1 MEYNL
6 GNCSEKIR
14 FKYSINNDKE
24 IIYQVFEMIFEGER
38 IVNYSAYKIDDLEKP
53 LDLSECNN
61 SIIFIDINEKH
72 DIWKIFENIEEL
84 ENWFEI
90 FKNAKD
96 VFDISS
102 PLYNDHC
109 YPLSDYENYD
119 IIMQDRREYIE
130 KKKIPICPDECECDG
145 FNIKEMQ
152 ALCYCPDK
160 LNLNNNTSGI
170 KKFSY
175 LNFKVLY
182 CYEIID
188 FTVFF
193 PEIFFAFFII
203 NIILIRMT
211 GKNLEQNFDLLTKYC
226 LEFIGKNND
235 NNSTFKILKELYLSD
250 KNNENINR
258 ENWNEN
264 IQKKIMKNPQN
275 EDEKVFLDDNNK
287 EEIIYYINLEWD
299 NKEKYDYYYLILI
312 KSYQKNERKNYLIEE
327 ELNDLDYDYYINIED
342 RNWFLIFWSLFKNNY
357 DLINILLISN
367 NQKKGEFRQYKLYP
381 LKIMVYIN
389 SIIITF
395 IIIILFYYD
404 EKMHSIYKEE
414 GKYNFLYN
422 SPQII
427 AQDIVMKV
435 FSTFFEWLIDLQDQF
450 IEIKNNLK
458 KEKND
463 NENNSNNE
471 NGIDRFNDEIIM
483 EINKNKKNFKI
494 YFVIFRIII
503 ILINM
508 FAFYYASCFFTI
520 YKSTQIH
527 ILKDFLNGQLT
538 SLIFCLFSCLIYSI
552 IKKILSKC
560 RYGKHKKRLFYILK
574 KIPIFFAIEIL
585 LEILVTIF
593 YIL

>member
-1 MEYNL
+1 M
-6 GNCSEKIR
+6 KI
-14 FKYSINNDKE
+14 
-24 IIYQVFEMIFEGER
+24 
-38 IVNYSAYKIDDLEKP
+38 YK
-53 LDLSECNN
+53 
-61 SIIFIDINEKH
+61 
-72 DIWKIFENIEEL
+72 
-84 ENWFEI
+84 
-90 FKNAKD
+90 
-96 VFDISS
+96 
-102 PLYNDHC
+102 
-109 YPLSDYENYD
+109 
-119 IIMQDRREYIE
+119 
-130 KKKIPICPDECECDG
+130 
-145 FNIKEMQ
+145 
-152 ALCYCPDK
+152 
-160 LNLNNNTSGI
+160 
-170 KKFSY
+170 
-175 LNFKVLY
+175 
-182 CYEIID
+182 
-188 FTVFF
+188 
-193 PEIFFAFFII
+193 
-203 NIILIRMT
+203 
-211 GKNLEQNFDLLTKYC
+211 
-226 LEFIGKNND
+226 
-235 NNSTFKILKELYLSD
+235 
-250 KNNENINR
+250 
-258 ENWNEN
+258 
-264 IQKKIMKNPQN
+264 KKIMKNPQN

-381 LKIMVYIN
+381 LKIMIYIN
-389 SIIITF
+389 SIIMTF
-395 IIIILFYYD
+395 IAIILFYYD
-404 EKMHSIYKEE
+404 EKMHLIYEEE

-427 AQDIVMKV
+427 IQDIVMKV

-450 IEIKNNLK
+450 IKIKNNLK

-527 ILKDFLNGQLT
+527 ILKDFLIGQLT
-538 SLIFCLFSCLIYSI
+538 SLIFCLFSCFINSI
-552 IKKILSKC
+552 IKIIFLKFK
-560 RYGKHKKRLFYILK
+560 YGKCKKKLYNILK
-574 KIPIFFAIEIL
+574 HWSILFILEII

-593 YIL
+593 YII